1 MGTQCFLP
9 ESKSVLF
16 VADMKRMLKLAEADN
31 DLRLVAKKMALAAD
45 ANFKFAMKKS
55 VAADA
60 AVDEAKAKWKAANN
74 VLHFRHK
81 AIVQAG
87 KESKQLV
94 AAKVDVIA
102 SSAKFFVAMKMALVA
117 DAKFVVATKKNVD
130 AKAKWKLTKW
140 AALQKPIVKTDMN
153 DKRLAHVKVP
163 RFID

>member
-1 MGTQCFLP
+1 M
-9 ESKSVLF
+9 LF

-45 ANFKFAMKKS
+45 ANFSFALYKS

-60 AVDEAKAKWKAANN
+60 AADEAKEKWYAANKE
-74 VLHFRHK
+74 LKFRQ